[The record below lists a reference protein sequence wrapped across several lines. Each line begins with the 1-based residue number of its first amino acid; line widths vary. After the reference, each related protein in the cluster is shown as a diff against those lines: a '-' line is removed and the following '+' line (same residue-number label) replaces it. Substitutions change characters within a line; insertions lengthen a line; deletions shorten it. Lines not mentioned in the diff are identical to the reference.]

1 MQKNESYYKKN
12 IFKKI
17 CDILTLSKDKNKI
30 FFLRRIK
37 PMKNNTILNNENIN
51 DTNTRTCTC
60 AYPNCNHV
68 LQPNEGHGFRTKYG
82 QRYLCYNHMLNHGLY
97 DYTYE
102 GFANVGTPKSTSLA
116 HHPVGEEFETMRDGE
131 SVKRYNSLK
140 MILVDSHFIPSSDS
154 TVYVEYK
161 SPIQEGLGT
170 ISKLLDTIER
180 EGFIHCFSHESC
192 GAHMHGYTSNIA
204 PVRSYY
210 HSLFIPLCEYIRNMD
225 SEKRV
230 ATFGRDFSMWASP
243 INAST
248 YECQHEN
255 FINVQHE
262 NTIEFRLPKIT
273 SASQY
278 LNVLKFWREA
288 THHIEKNF
296 TTCLKPIE
304 GGYRK
309 MQAQKVG
316 CELVDIAKKYF
327 D

>member
-1 MQKNESYYKKN
+1 
-12 IFKKI
+12 
-17 CDILTLSKDKNKI
+17 
-30 FFLRRIK
+30 
-37 PMKNNTILNNENIN
+37 
-51 DTNTRTCTC
+51 
-60 AYPNCNHV
+60 
-68 LQPNEGHGFRTKYG
+68 
-82 QRYLCYNHMLNHGLY
+82 MLNHGLY
-97 DYTYE
+97 DYSFE
-102 GFANVGTPKSTSLA
+102 GFSNVGTPKSTSLA

-140 MILVDSHFIPSSDS
+140 MILVDSHFIPSHDC

-180 EGFIHCFSHESC
+180 EGFIHCFSHQNC
-192 GAHMHGYTSNIA
+192 GAHMHGYTSNIT
-204 PVRSYY
+204 PVRNYY
-210 HSLFIPLCEYIRNMD
+210 HSLFIPLCEYIKEMD
-225 SEKRV
+225 DEKRV
-230 ATFGRDFSMWASP
+230 ATFGRDFSEWASP

-288 THHIEKNF
+288 THHIEKDF

-309 MQAQKVG
+309 MQAQKIG